1 MVNFGFSASYVYKGT
16 IRLVSEAFYSSLNEI
31 KKNAPTREIIILGLI
46 LTILQIS
53 DGLLTGVGVGLF
65 GTAAEGNPLL
75 RCLMEHCGIMP
86 TLFTAKTLAILSIY
100 VVCRLSI
107 KVRWAN
113 NAIRSL
119 IAVYLLLA
127 IAPWMSILL
136 DHATRG

>member
-1 MVNFGFSASYVYKGT
+1 MAYSGFSARYIFGT
-16 IRLVSEAFYSSLNEI
+16 AKKVVSEAFYSSINEI
-31 KKNAPTREIIILGLI
+31 KQNAPTREIIILGLI

-75 RCLMEHCGIMP
+75 RCLMEHCGVMP

-100 VVCRLSI
+100 IVCRFSI

-119 IAVYLLLA
+119 IGVYLLLA

-136 DHATRG
+136 DHVARG

>member
-1 MVNFGFSASYVYKGT
+1 MQHSGFSVSYLYSLAT
-16 IRLVSEAFYSSLNEI
+16 NIASEAFYASLNEI
-31 KKNAPTREIIILGLI
+31 RRNAPTREIIILGLI
-46 LTILQIS
+46 LAILQIS

-75 RCLMEHCGIMP
+75 RCLMEHCGVMP

-100 VVCRLSI
+100 IVCRLSI

-113 NAIRSL
+113 SAIRSL